1 MTDLVKVVFSFLD
14 TLTFL
19 DASCMIIVYITFAL
33 LVANIWTRFK
43 FLNVAE
49 YFHISVVSCVLS
61 SCIFL
66 YFIDKHTASNFASN
80 IFVKSTI
87 TCNLILLAF
96 YAVYEILKWLKEKK
110 MIKKL
115 DDYNKIQNIN
125 NQETNNQNT
134 NNSEKNNKATD
145 TIKQNGNKEGTYS
158 DYDYYYKDNIDKYA
172 EPFTTKPYINSND
185 EIKKEITRLSENVNK
200 ISQVIDGEKYI
211 NNNDEE
217 IKSLKEQIQ
226 SLVNKMQIIERK
238 VNKNEDFGNLK
249 LENLSKKETEINT
262 NNNKNI
268 IYEEKTAVFNSKQNT
283 VQEQNYGNTNKN
295 SDINENIWQMIKE
308 NNDSDITQKEK
319 QDTVQ
324 EELSRQT
331 QYPEEQDANIFD
343 LKNKLRI
350 LKEQRNTQDDALE
363 EKSAK
368 INQLN
373 KEIDSII
380 NQTKKQTEYADS
392 FGTKFGDNLATQLEK
407 LTSTL
412 ETKQQSAEK
421 QEKQEL
427 LKQKNNEDMQRDKEI
442 RELENEINSLES
454 NYIARMQMN
463 NKENKKKTLPEE
475 IDLNSISIDNDGK
488 DQPTKQNKNV
498 DTLVVKTNK
507 NTEITTE
514 KTFDIALF
522 EDSVM
527 DKVKTMLTEN
537 NDLIDEKIGSMRTDM
552 NNLKDGIQGVV
563 DRMTKL
569 FELLTITLQNNKNH
583 TL

>member
-61 SCIFL
+61 SWIFL

-115 DDYNKIQNIN
+115 DDYNKIQNID

-145 TIKQNGNKEGTYS
+145 TIKQNSNKEGTYS

-249 LENLSKKETEINT
+249 LENLSKKETGINT

-283 VQEQNYGNTNKN
+283 VQEQNYGNTNEN
-295 SDINENIWQMIKE
+295 SDMNENIWQMIKE

-350 LKEQRNTQDDALE
+350 LKEQRNTQDDTLE

-412 ETKQQSAEK
+412 ETKQQSAEQ

-454 NYIARMQMN
+454 NYIARIQMN

-537 NDLIDEKIGSMRTDM
+537 NDLIDEKIGSMRADM

>member
-1 MTDLVKVVFSFLD
+1 MTDLVKEVFNFLD
-14 TLTFL
+14 TLTIL
-19 DASCMIIVYITFAL
+19 DASCMVVIYITFAFL
-33 LVANIWTRFK
+33 MINICMRFK

-49 YFHISVVSCVLS
+49 YFHVSVVSCVLS

-66 YFIDKHTASNFASN
+66 YFTDRHTASNFISN

-115 DDYNKIQNIN
+115 DDYNKIQNID

-134 NNSEKNNKATD
+134 NNGEKNNKTTD
-145 TIKQNGNKEGTYS
+145 AIKQNSNKEGTYS

-200 ISQVIDGEKYI
+200 ISQVIDGEKYS

-226 SLVNKMQIIERK
+226 SLVNKMQIIESR
-238 VNKNEDFGNLK
+238 VNKNEELDNLK

-268 IYEEKTAVFNSKQNT
+268 IYEEKKDVINSEQDMA
-283 VQEQNYGNTNKN
+283 QQQNYSNTNEN

-319 QDTVQ
+319 QDAVQ
-324 EELSRQT
+324 EELSGQT
-331 QYPEEQDANIFD
+331 PYPEEQDNNVFD

-350 LKEQRNTQDDALE
+350 LKEQRNTRNDVLE

-368 INQLN
+368 INQFN
-373 KEIDSII
+373 EEMNDII
-380 NQTKKQTEYADS
+380 NQTKKQAEYANS
-392 FGTKFGDNLATQLEK
+392 FGTKFGNKLAAQLEK
-407 LTSTL
+407 LTNTL
-412 ETKQQSAEK
+412 ETKQQLAEQ

-427 LKQKNNEDMQRDKEI
+427 LKQKNNEDIQRDKEI
-442 RELENEINSLES
+442 KELENEINNLEN
-454 NYIARMQMN
+454 NYVSPMQID
-463 NKENKKKTLPEE
+463 NKENPKKSLQEE
-475 IDLNSISIDNDGK
+475 IDLNSISIDSDGK
-488 DQPTKQNKNV
+488 DQPTKQDTNV
-498 DTLVVKTNK
+498 GTLVAKTDK

-537 NDLIDEKIGSMRTDM
+537 NDLIDEKMSLIRTDM

-563 DRMTKL
+563 DRMTQL